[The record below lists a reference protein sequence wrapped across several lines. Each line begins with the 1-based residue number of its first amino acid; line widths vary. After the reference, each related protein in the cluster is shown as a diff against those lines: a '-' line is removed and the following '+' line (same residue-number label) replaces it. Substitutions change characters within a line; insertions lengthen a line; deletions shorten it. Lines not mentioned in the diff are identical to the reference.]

1 MPDGGTPRA
10 LPEIGSRTEAGLP
23 AGVAGERPSAS
34 PLAEVALAGRVGDR
48 SVYTYR
54 IPEALAAIVQ
64 PGMLVEVPFGP
75 RALAGIVV
83 SLNASAEA
91 GIRLRDL
98 KAVLD
103 PLPCLTPIQINLAE
117 WLAKYYA
124 CRLNEAIHLML
135 PSGIDRAPVITYSA
149 EPEDGVGGRFT
160 LTPLQTEL
168 LAAMRRMGSATAT
181 QLAAGRDGK
190 AVRMALE
197 SMARRKVV
205 TRVRGLGRAM
215 VGERTEV
222 VVVLQPR
229 QFRPRLTARQQ
240 LVADYLQDRGGE
252 ASLTAIHQEL
262 GVDRAVI
269 TRMAAGRAVVRYTRQ
284 MRRDPIAHRPL
295 MISKP
300 PILTNDQHRVLRS
313 IHASLAARDGAVYLL
328 HGVTGSGKTEIYL
341 HAVSETI
348 ASGRQAIVLVPEIG
362 LTPQT
367 VDRFAGR
374 FPGQVALLHSKLS
387 DGERLDEWQR
397 IRRGECSIAIGP
409 RSAIFS
415 PFPQIGLIVL
425 DEEHD
430 SSYKQDR
437 TPCYHT
443 REVATRLAHMTGAV
457 VILGSATPDVISFN
471 RADRGAYR
479 LLRMATR
486 VRHPGA
492 LPGAGVSRESALPP
506 VQVVDMRQELKA
518 GNRSIFSRALQGA
531 LQTTLRRRHQAILFL
546 NRRGSATFVNCRDC
560 GFVAKCG
567 RCDLPFTYHSDGE
580 HLQCHRCDAHA
591 PVPSLCARC
600 GSWRIRYFGLGTQRV
615 EHEVRTLLPQARIER
630 YDRDVVSGK
639 FGHEM
644 ILDRFARGE
653 IDILIGTQMVA
664 KGLDFPRVTL
674 VGAVSAD
681 TSLNLPDF
689 RAAER
694 SFALLT
700 QVAGRA
706 GRAALPGL
714 VIVQTYTPGH
724 FAIQAAAHH
733 DYAAFYRDEIR
744 FRQEAGYPPFSQL
757 TRLTMS
763 AAVERE
769 CHEAADQLAAKLRQ
783 WLDARPGVGIEII
796 GPAPCFINKADNRFF
811 WQILLRGANVHP
823 ILSEIPRPWVIDV
836 DPVNLL

>member
-1 MPDGGTPRA
+1 
-10 LPEIGSRTEAGLP
+10 
-23 AGVAGERPSAS
+23 
-34 PLAEVALAGRVGDR
+34 
-48 SVYTYR
+48 
-54 IPEALAAIVQ
+54 
-64 PGMLVEVPFGP
+64 
-75 RALAGIVV
+75 
-83 SLNASAEA
+83 
-91 GIRLRDL
+91 
-98 KAVLD
+98 
-103 PLPCLTPIQINLAE
+103 
-117 WLAKYYA
+117 
-124 CRLNEAIHLML
+124 
-135 PSGIDRAPVITYSA
+135 
-149 EPEDGVGGRFT
+149 
-160 LTPLQTEL
+160 
-168 LAAMRRMGSATAT
+168 
-181 QLAAGRDGK
+181 
-190 AVRMALE
+190 
-197 SMARRKVV
+197 
-205 TRVRGLGRAM
+205 
-215 VGERTEV
+215 
-222 VVVLQPR
+222 
-229 QFRPRLTARQQ
+229 
-240 LVADYLQDRGGE
+240 
-252 ASLTAIHQEL
+252 
-262 GVDRAVI
+262 
-269 TRMAAGRAVVRYTRQ
+269 
-284 MRRDPIAHRPL
+284 
-295 MISKP
+295 
-300 PILTNDQHRVLRS
+300 
-313 IHASLAARDGAVYLL
+313 
-328 HGVTGSGKTEIYL
+328 
-341 HAVSETI
+341 
-348 ASGRQAIVLVPEIG
+348 
-362 LTPQT
+362 
-367 VDRFAGR
+367 
-374 FPGQVALLHSKLS
+374 HSKLS
-387 DGERLDEWQR
+387 EGERLDEWQR
-397 IRRGECSIAIGP
+397 IRRGECSIVVGP

-415 PFPQIGLIVL
+415 PLPDLGLIVL

-430 SSYKQDR
+430 ASYKQDR

-443 REVATRLAHMTGAV
+443 REVATRLARMTGAV

-479 LLRMATR
+479 LLSMNTR
-486 VRHPGA
+486 VQPPGA
-492 LPGAGVSRESALPP
+492 PPPSATQGSSLPP

-531 LQTTLRRRHQAILFL
+531 LHTTLRRRHQAILFL

-567 RCDLPFTYHSDGE
+567 RCDLPFTYHSEGE

-615 EHEVRTLLPQARIER
+615 EHEVRALLPTARVER

-694 SFALLT
+694 SFSLLT
-700 QVAGRA
+700 QVAGWG
-706 GRAALPGL
+706 GRAALPGT

-724 FAIQAAAHH
+724 FAIQAAARH

-757 TRLTMS
+757 ARLTVS

-769 CHEAADQLAAKLRQ
+769 CHEAADQLGETLRQ
-783 WLDARPGVGIEII
+783 WLAEHPDAAIEVI

-811 WQILLRGANVHP
+811 WQILLRGANIHP
-823 ILSEIPRPWVIDV
+823 ILSMVPRPWIIDV